1 VDALNCQ
8 KNIAKEIS
16 EADADYVL
24 ALKGNQGTA
33 HAEVQS
39 FLEDARHHNFTGVA
53 HDFVETVD
61 KEHGRVEMRR
71 YWISDQ
77 IQWFANR
84 GQWEKLRTVGM
95 VEAERHVSGHVSVE
109 RRFYLCSLPPE
120 ARLLAHAVRSHWGIE
135 NQLHGV
141 LDVQMGED
149 LCRVRTGTAATHTP
163 NSASKPNNSRL
174 RGTTPTSNPSLR
186 VMRTPWV

>member
-1 VDALNCQ
+1 
-8 KNIAKEIS
+8 
-16 EADADYVL
+16 
-24 ALKGNQGTA
+24 
-33 HAEVQS
+33 
-39 FLEDARHHNFTGVA
+39 
-53 HDFVETVD
+53 
-61 KEHGRVEMRR
+61 MRR

-95 VEAERHVSGHVSVE
+95 VEAERHVSCHVSVE

-186 VMRTPWV
+186 VMRTP